1 MILDSGRQPS
11 LWNEI
16 LSACVLF
23 LNQIP
28 SHRSKKSPY
37 EFFKGASIP
46 LNLFKPM
53 GNPVSVL
60 SNTKK
65 SKLEPRGYFCKLI
78 GLNAE
83 LKSYRISLDDD
94 RMKLLDFS
102 NDQLPNIDYGKFL
115 IKNEVKNPNSISG
128 PNQESPEEE
137 NVSVKEEEEDSDD
150 SHSHDDEEDSSFDNS
165 DNDHVAGILIP
176 AFDAPVGQIIR
187 DQTLLVKPFK
197 YSHYSEYPQ
206 KFCQAIS
213 CEKSSDWQDAIENEL
228 NKIED
233 HEVW

>member
-1 MILDSGRQPS
+1 YIPQKNGLAERFNRTIIESLWTVILDSGRQPS

-65 SKLEPRGYFCKLI
+65 SKLEPRGYF
-78 GLNAE
+78 
-83 LKSYRISLDDD
+83 
-94 RMKLLDFS
+94 
-102 NDQLPNIDYGKFL
+102 
-115 IKNEVKNPNSISG
+115 
-128 PNQESPEEE
+128 
-137 NVSVKEEEEDSDD
+137 
-150 SHSHDDEEDSSFDNS
+150 
-165 DNDHVAGILIP
+165 
-176 AFDAPVGQIIR
+176 
-187 DQTLLVKPFK
+187 
-197 YSHYSEYPQ
+197 
-206 KFCQAIS
+206 
-213 CEKSSDWQDAIENEL
+213 
-228 NKIED
+228 
-233 HEVW
+233 